1 MNAVAQGG
9 DQCVDEFDMM
19 GQHARTH
26 GSTCAPLEGCRAA
39 FNLKKK
45 KTKTNQNNTNAQML
59 LIPPQEYSL
68 RELMKLESLMYWL
81 SLRSFIHLIV

>member
-19 GQHARTH
+19 GQHTRTH

-39 FNLKKK
+39 FNLKK
-45 KTKTNQNNTNAQML
+45 TQNKPKQHKRSDASYSTSG
-59 LIPPQEYSL
+59 IFPQGLNKVE
-68 RELMKLESLMYWL
+68 
-81 SLRSFIHLIV
+81 

>member
-9 DQCVDEFDMM
+9 DQCVDEVDMM

-45 KTKTNQNNTNAQML
+45 PQNEPKQHKRSDAS
-59 LIPPQEYSL
+59 YSPSGIFP
-68 RELMKLESLMYWL
+68 RGINEVESLMYSL
-81 SLRSFIHLIV
+81 SLWSFIHLIV